1 MQLFLISGL
10 SGSGKSIA
18 LKVLEDSGYYCVDNL
33 PADLL
38 ATLVVYLQG
47 VGYSNI
53 AVSIDV
59 RSANSVQRL
68 PPLLQQIKQQGFDG
82 ITQFAQASNAGMPS
96 PHLLPQAAGCAI
108 TSDLA
113 SVVGSP
119 SRMASSSISNVSK
132 VDMHVLFLDAQ
143 SDTLVKRF
151 SETRR
156 LHPLSDGV
164 RTLPE
169 CVSRERELLAEI
181 SDIGHHIDTT
191 ELDANALRAWIK
203 QFIKVDRARLTL
215 LFQSFGFKHGIPLDS
230 DLVFDVRCLP
240 NPHYNPALQPLTG
253 RDAAVIEF
261 LDHTPGAQDM
271 FGDIR
276 DFVERWLPSFVA
288 DNRSYLTVAI
298 GCTGGRHRSVYFAE
312 KLAGYF
318 EHRQQVLVR
327 HRELAQ

>member
-33 PADLL
+33 PADML
-38 ATLVVYLQG
+38 AALVEHLQRA
-47 VGYSNI
+47 GYSNI

-68 PPLLQQIKQQGFDG
+68 PPLLQQIKQQG
-82 ITQFAQASNAGMPS
+82 
-96 PHLLPQAAGCAI
+96 
-108 TSDLA
+108 
-113 SVVGSP
+113 
-119 SRMASSSISNVSK
+119 
-132 VDMHVLFLDAQ
+132 VDVHILFLDAQ
-143 SDTLVKRF
+143 TDTLVKRF

-156 LHPLSDGV
+156 LHPLSDGQ

-169 CVSRERELLAEI
+169 CVQHERGLLTEI

-191 ELDANALRAWIK
+191 ELNANALRAWIK
-203 QFIKVDRARLTL
+203 QFINVDRARLTL
-215 LFQSFGFKHGIPLDS
+215 LFQSFGYKHGIPLDS

-240 NPHYNPALQPLTG
+240 NPHYNPVLQPLTG
-253 RDAAVIEF
+253 RDAAVVEF
-261 LDHTPGAQDM
+261 LDNTPGAQDM

-276 DFVERWLPSFVA
+276 DFIERWLPSFVA

-298 GCTGGRHRSVYFAE
+298 GCTGGQHRSVYLAE
-312 KLAGYF
+312 KLARHF
-318 EHRQQVLVR
+318 ERQQQVLVR
-327 HRELAQ
+327 HRELSQ

>member
-10 SGSGKSIA
+10 SGSGKSVA

-38 ATLVVYLQG
+38 AALVEHLQHA
-47 VGYSNI
+47 GYSNI

-68 PPLLQQIKQQGFDG
+68 PPLLVQIRQRG
-82 ITQFAQASNAGMPS
+82 
-96 PHLLPQAAGCAI
+96 
-108 TSDLA
+108 
-113 SVVGSP
+113 
-119 SRMASSSISNVSK
+119 
-132 VDMHVLFLDAQ
+132 VDVHVLFLDAQ
-143 SDTLVKRF
+143 NDTLVKRF

-156 LHPLSDGV
+156 LHPLSDAALLTHDNTV

-169 CVSRERELLAEI
+169 CVSYERELLAEI

-191 ELDANALRAWIK
+191 ELNANALRSWIK
-203 QFIKVDRARLTL
+203 QFVRVDRARLTL
-215 LFQSFGFKHGIPLDS
+215 LFQSFGYKHGIPLDS

-240 NPHYNPALQPLTG
+240 NPHYVPELRPLTG
-253 RDAAVIEF
+253 RDAPVIEF
-261 LDHTPGAQDM
+261 LENVPDAQQM

-276 DFVERWLPSFVA
+276 DFVARWLPSFVA

-298 GCTGGRHRSVYFAE
+298 GCTGGQHRSVYLAE
-312 KLAGYF
+312 KLARHFG
-318 EHRQQVLVR
+318 HQQQVLVR
-327 HRELAQ
+327 HRELIQ

>member
-33 PADLL
+33 PAEML
-38 ATLVVYLQG
+38 AALVEHLQRA
-47 VGYSNI
+47 GYSNI

-68 PPLLQQIKQQGFDG
+68 PPLLQQIKQQG
-82 ITQFAQASNAGMPS
+82 
-96 PHLLPQAAGCAI
+96 
-108 TSDLA
+108 
-113 SVVGSP
+113 
-119 SRMASSSISNVSK
+119 
-132 VDMHVLFLDAQ
+132 VDVHVLFLDAQ
-143 SDTLVKRF
+143 TDTLVKRF

-156 LHPLSDGV
+156 LHPLSDAMFLTNDKKA
-164 RTLPE
+164 RTLPD
-169 CVSRERELLAEI
+169 CVAYERELLAGI

-191 ELDANALRAWIK
+191 ELNANALRAWIK
-203 QFIKVDRARLTL
+203 QFIKLDRARLTL
-215 LFQSFGFKHGIPLDS
+215 LFQSFGYKHGVPLDS

-240 NPHYNPALQPLTG
+240 NPHYNPVLQPLTG

-261 LDHTPGAQDM
+261 LDNIPAVQDM
-271 FGDIR
+271 FSDIR
-276 DFVERWLPSFVA
+276 NFVERWLPSFIS

-298 GCTGGRHRSVYFAE
+298 GCTGGQHRSVYLAE
-312 KLAGYF
+312 KLARHF

-327 HRELAQ
+327 HRELAEGNP

>member
-10 SGSGKSIA
+10 SGSGKSVA
-18 LKVLEDSGYYCVDNL
+18 LKTLEDAGFYCVDNL

-38 ATLVVYLQG
+38 AALVEHLQQA
-47 VGYSNI
+47 GYHNI

-68 PPLLQQIKQQGFDG
+68 PPLLQQIKQQ
-82 ITQFAQASNAGMPS
+82 
-96 PHLLPQAAGCAI
+96 
-108 TSDLA
+108 
-113 SVVGSP
+113 SVDV
-119 SRMASSSISNVSK
+119 
-132 VDMHVLFLDAQ
+132 HVLFLDAQ
-143 SDTLVKRF
+143 TETLVKRF

-156 LHPLSDGV
+156 LHPLNDAASLANGKQG

-169 CVSRERELLAEI
+169 CVAYERELLAEI

-203 QFIKVDRARLTL
+203 QFIKLDRARLTL
-215 LFQSFGFKHGIPLDS
+215 LFQSFGFKHGIPLDA

-240 NPHYNPALQPLTG
+240 NPHYNPALRPLTG
-253 RDAAVIEF
+253 RDVAVIEF
-261 LDHTPGAQDM
+261 LDNTPGAQDM

-298 GCTGGRHRSVYFAE
+298 GCTGGQHRSVYLAE
-312 KLAGYF
+312 KLARHF
-318 EHRQQVLVR
+318 EPQQQVLVR
-327 HRELAQ
+327 HRELA